1 MKELTTYQWVS
12 TKDQGSTGF
21 AEGAECTLMNFSQ
34 SLKRAYFHPQSPN
47 SLRWVYLHLWTQD
60 KCLWRENASP

>member
-12 TKDQGSTGF
+12 TKDQGTTGF

-34 SLKRAYFHPQSPN
+34 SLKRAYFYPQSPK
-47 SLRWVYLHLWTQD
+47 SL
-60 KCLWRENASP
+60 C

>member
-12 TKDQGSTGF
+12 TKDQGTTGF

-34 SLKRAYFHPQSPN
+34 SLESVFLSTE
-47 SLRWVYLHLWTQD
+47 S
-60 KCLWRENASP
+60 